1 MPESQIKDESN
12 SSDAGSDK
20 SDDDNVNKSIQS
32 YSDEEM
38 ESNSEKLT
46 CDHCE
51 KEWCSWKDFY

>member
-1 MPESQIKDESN
+1 MPESQIEDESD
-12 SSDAGSDK
+12 SSDAESDK
-20 SDDDNVNKSIQS
+20 SDDDNVNKTIQS

-51 KEWCSWKDFY
+51 KE